1 MIRRVKRMFGM
12 EKSHEDWLAENPGK
26 SSEKYVEAEIDQE
39 ERDRVRQHMEEDLEH
54 KREQRGEQ

>member
-26 SSEKYVEAEIDQE
+26 SSEKYVEAEIDQD
-39 ERDRVRQHMEEDLEH
+39 ERDRVRQHMEEDLEN

>member
-1 MIRRVKRMFGM
+1 MIRRIKRMFGM

-26 SSEKYVEAEIDQE
+26 SSEKYVEAEIDQD
-39 ERDRVRQHMEEDLEH
+39 ERDRVRRHMEEELET